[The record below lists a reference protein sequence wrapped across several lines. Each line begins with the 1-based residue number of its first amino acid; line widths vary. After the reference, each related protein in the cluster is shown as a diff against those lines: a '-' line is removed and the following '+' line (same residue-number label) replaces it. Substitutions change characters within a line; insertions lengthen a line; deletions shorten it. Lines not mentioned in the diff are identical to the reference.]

1 LRSPGQ
7 STAAPVASQS
17 PPGTPESPQAPDAQR
32 CCAPRLPLAA
42 AHESKRKRATRW
54 CTNNII
60 SATNLT
66 CEGLKASQS
75 PLDSVSSAKAMYTRL
90 GQARHEAAIER
101 RENGSRPF
109 CTCNTWVSRTSSDSV
124 PGSAATLHDP
134 RAMGTTQVE
143 HGGCCKHDNQMRV
156 PSKSSGVGTPVL

>member
-1 LRSPGQ
+1 
-7 STAAPVASQS
+7 
-17 PPGTPESPQAPDAQR
+17 
-32 CCAPRLPLAA
+32 
-42 AHESKRKRATRW
+42 
-54 CTNNII
+54 
-60 SATNLT
+60 
-66 CEGLKASQS
+66 
-75 PLDSVSSAKAMYTRL
+75 MYTRL

-101 RENGSRPF
+101 RENGSGPF

-156 PSKSSGVGTPVL
+156 PNKSSGVGIHVL